1 MECNRASEQNALSA
15 HNVRVNTPGAA
26 KLLASRQSKGETPEI
41 LGASLKIGESITF
54 LAGSFYGTV
63 LVDCVQSQPYSLVDG
78 SSIKAM
84 TAHAVPQS
92 LAV

>member
-54 LAGSFYGTV
+54 SPVAFMEPFWLIASKARLNLWLMV
-63 LVDCVQSQPYSLVDG
+63 LLSRQ
-78 SSIKAM
+78 
-84 TAHAVPQS
+84 
-92 LAV
+92 

>member
-41 LGASLKIGESITF
+41 LGASLRLASITF

-63 LVDCVQSQPYSLVDG
+63 WLIAS
-78 SSIKAM
+78 KARFNLWLM
-84 TAHAVPQS
+84 VLLSRQ
-92 LAV
+92 

>member
-26 KLLASRQSKGETPEI
+26 KPLAARQSKGDTPEI

-54 LAGSFYGTV
+54 LSGSFCGTV
-63 LVDCVQSQPYSLVDG
+63 LAD
-78 SSIKAM
+78 
-84 TAHAVPQS
+84 
-92 LAV
+92 

>member
-1 MECNRASEQNALSA
+1 MRTRNDEVPMECNRASEQNALSA

-63 LVDCVQSQPYSLVDG
+63 LVDCVQSP
-78 SSIKAM
+78 
-84 TAHAVPQS
+84 P
-92 LAV
+92 